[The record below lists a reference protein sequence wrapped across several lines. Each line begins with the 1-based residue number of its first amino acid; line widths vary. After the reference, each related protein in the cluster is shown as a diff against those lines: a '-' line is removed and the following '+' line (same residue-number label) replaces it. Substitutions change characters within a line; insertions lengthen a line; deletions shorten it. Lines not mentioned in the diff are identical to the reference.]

1 MEGVHVDMTKLI
13 AGTGNY
19 VYEVV
24 RPWGELPPGMEFG
37 GVSHVGV
44 DSQDRVYA
52 FQRKDPPIVIFDRS
66 GKYLGSWGSGMFIDA
81 HGIYISDDD
90 HIYLGNR
97 DAHTVVKCTLDGTVV
112 MTLGTEEKPAF
123 QEPFNHPADVAVA
136 PNGDIYVA
144 DGYANSRVH
153 RFSANGDLILSWGS
167 PGKGPGEFSVPHGIW
182 VDKNEKVYVADREHG
197 RVQVFTPEG
206 EFMDQWTDFFRA
218 TDIYVDADG
227 AVYVGDLVP
236 RLSVF
241 DGNSGTMIARGRPV
255 LNVPHGIYGD
265 SHGDLY
271 VAEPTEQRLTK
282 LVRQ

>member
-1 MEGVHVDMTKLI
+1 MTKLM
-13 AGTGNY
+13 AGSGNY

-24 RPWGELPPGMEFG
+24 RPFGELPAGMEFG
-37 GVSHVGV
+37 SVSHVGV
-44 DSQDRVYA
+44 DSHDRVYA
-52 FQRKDPPIVIFDRS
+52 FQRKDPPIVIFDRN
-66 GKYLGSWGSGMFIDA
+66 GKYLNSWGSGMFIDA
-81 HGIYISDDD
+81 HGIYLSADD

-97 DAHTVVKCTLDGTVV
+97 DAHTVVKCTLDGKVV

-123 QEPFNHPADVAVA
+123 QEPFNHPADIAVA

-153 RFSANGDLILSWGS
+153 RFKANGDLILSWGS
-167 PGKGPGEFSVPHGIW
+167 PGKGPGEFSVPHGVW

-197 RVQVFTPEG
+197 RVQIFTPEG
-206 EFMDQWTDFFRA
+206 EFIDQWTDFFRA
-218 TDIYVDADG
+218 TDIYMDADG
-227 AVYVGDLVP
+227 AVYVTDLVP

-241 DGNSGTMIARGRPV
+241 DGNSGKMIARGRPV
-255 LNVPHGIYGD
+255 LNTPHSLYGD

>member
-1 MEGVHVDMTKLI
+1 MPKLM
-13 AGTGNY
+13 AGSGNY

-24 RPWGELPPGMEFG
+24 RPFGELPAGMEFG
-37 GVSHVGV
+37 SVSHVGV
-44 DSQDRVYA
+44 DSHDRVYA
-52 FQRKDPPIVIFDRS
+52 FQRKDPPIVIFDRN
-66 GKYLGSWGSGMFIDA
+66 GKYLNSWGSGMFIDA
-81 HGIYISDDD
+81 HGIYLSADD

-97 DAHTVVKCTLDGTVV
+97 DAHTVVKCTLDGKVV

-123 QEPFNHPADVAVA
+123 QEPFNHPADIAVA

-153 RFSANGDLILSWGS
+153 RFKANGDLILSWGS
-167 PGKGPGEFSVPHGIW
+167 PGKGPGEFSVPHGVW

-206 EFMDQWTDFFRA
+206 EFIDQWTDFFRA

-227 AVYVGDLVP
+227 AVYVTDLVP

-241 DGNSGTMIARGRPV
+241 DGNSGKMIARGRPV
-255 LNVPHGIYGD
+255 LNTPHSLYGD

>member
-1 MEGVHVDMTKLI
+1 MTKLI
-13 AGTGNY
+13 AGTGKY

-24 RPWGELPPGMEFG
+24 RPWGELPPGMELG
-37 GVSHVGV
+37 GVSHVAV

-66 GKYLGSWGSGMFIDA
+66 GKYVGSWGSGMFVDA
-81 HGIYISDDD
+81 HGIYISGDD
-90 HIYLGNR
+90 HVYLGNR
-97 DAHTVVKCTLDGTVV
+97 DAHTIVKCTLDGNVV
-112 MTLGTEEKPAF
+112 MTLGTEETPSF

-144 DGYANSRVH
+144 DGYGNSRVH
-153 RFSANGDLILSWGS
+153 RFTAKGDLIKSWGS
-167 PGKGPGEFSVPHGIW
+167 PGRGPGQFSVPHGIW
-182 VDKNEKVYVADREHG
+182 VDKNERVYVADREHG
-197 RVQVFTPEG
+197 RVQVFTPDG
-206 EFMDQWTDFFRA
+206 EFIDQWTDFFRA

-241 DGNSGTMIARGRPV
+241 DGGSGKMIARGRPV

-271 VAEPTEQRLTK
+271 VAEPIEQRLTK